1 MKWNTDVRQLM
12 AGKKTVYPTKRSM
25 NLYFKVD
32 RTTAPATA
40 ALYVLF
46 ALAVLLALGKIMIYD
61 FMMQEKQLES
71 QLLSLEQR
79 TVQHMQQLENY
90 DQVLEDYIRSV
101 PTQQEQDQ
109 PDAMELLSLIDTTI
123 RPAARV
129 SQVDIADNQVVI
141 SFSGVT
147 LAQAADLVVRLEQSP
162 LVANTQVDTA
172 SSTDG
177 NQQVEVHVYF
187 QVAQEETAS

>member
-79 TVQHMQQLENY
+79 TVQQMQQLENY

-109 PDAMELLSLIDTTI
+109 PDVMELLSLIDTTI

-162 LVANTQVDTA
+162 LVADTQVDTA

-177 NQQVEVHVYF
+177 TQQVEVHVYF

>member
-79 TVQHMQQLENY
+79 TVQQMQQLENY

-177 NQQVEVHVYF
+177 AQQVEVHVYF

>member
-79 TVQHMQQLENY
+79 TVQQMQQLENY

-109 PDAMELLSLIDTTI
+109 PDVMELLSLIDTTI

-129 SQVDIADNQVVI
+129 SQVDIVDNQVVI

>member
-61 FMMQEKQLES
+61 FMMQEKQLEN

-79 TVQHMQQLENY
+79 TVQQMQQLENY
-90 DQVLEDYIRSV
+90 EQVLEDYIRSV

-109 PDAMELLSLIDTTI
+109 PDVMELLSLIDTTI

-162 LVANTQVDTA
+162 LVADTQVDTA